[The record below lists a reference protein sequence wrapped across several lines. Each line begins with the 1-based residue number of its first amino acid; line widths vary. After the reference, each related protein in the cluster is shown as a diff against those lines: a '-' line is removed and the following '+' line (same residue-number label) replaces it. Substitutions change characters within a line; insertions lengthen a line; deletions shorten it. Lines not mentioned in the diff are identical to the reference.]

1 MAWIKL
7 KIVIRCVPT
16 DFTELPLLLG
26 RKQNRF
32 VSFSEEQKMQLP
44 VYSYFCIAHDKPW
57 LITMLCFCLCS
68 LQQFILFP
76 YVFSVLRMAYVIPPS
91 APSPAVTMRVFLSL
105 HVVSPAYTLW
115 GNNITS
121 QSDLTNGIE
130 LCLVKNFHWIN
141 QVTATLLSILP
152 FEQQVLFDCFFF
164 FQPASFL
171 QCCDKCEATISGTVF
186 NAYRNHLHMSM
197 TLLLFIHIAV
207 VRRHFRL

>member
-44 VYSYFCIAHDKPW
+44 VYSYFCITHDKPW
-57 LITMLCFCLCS
+57 LITMLCFCLCL

-105 HVVSPAYTLW
+105 HVVSPAFTLW

-152 FEQQVLFDCFFF
+152 FEQQVLFGCFFF
-164 FQPASFL
+164 FFNLLAFFSAVTNVRQLFL
-171 QCCDKCEATISGTVF
+171 EQFLMHTGITYICPWLCFYLSI
-186 NAYRNHLHMSM
+186 
-197 TLLLFIHIAV
+197 
-207 VRRHFRL
+207 